1 MLKAWTL
8 DLAIGKDN
16 EVWFI
21 YSINRDT
28 LFKVFSFN
36 FQVNLLKSQVETQ
49 YDINHAKRFLASG
62 M

>member
-1 MLKAWTL
+1 MLKARPL

-21 YSINRDT
+21 YSINSDT
-28 LFKVFSFN
+28 LFKDFSFN
-36 FQVNLLKSQVETQ
+36 FQVNLRKSQVETQ
-49 YDINHAKRFLASG
+49 YDIYHDKRFLASG